1 MPMAQPNAAPL
12 VEKIM
17 KTEDFL
23 EPHPAGTSEA
33 GRGAVTAREEAYHQY
48 RLLATMVQGTAA
60 ALPEAWQSYRTVEE
74 ARIGAREML
83 HNHRVL
89 RVAIVED
96 RIPLQFVEWVV
107 R

>member
-1 MPMAQPNAAPL
+1 MTNEEFRELHVQGP
-12 VEKIM
+12 
-17 KTEDFL
+17 
-23 EPHPAGTSEA
+23 SEA
-33 GRGAVTAREEAYHQY
+33 SQSLVIAPSNTDRRY

-60 ALPEAWQSYRTVEE
+60 ALPETWQTFMTVEE
-74 ARIGAREML
+74 ARVGAREML

-96 RIPLQFVEWVV
+96 RVPPQFAEWVN

>member
-1 MPMAQPNAAPL
+1 MKNNEFRELQ
-12 VEKIM
+12 VE
-17 KTEDFL
+17 
-23 EPHPAGTSEA
+23 GTNKA
-33 GRGAVTAREEAYHQY
+33 DQGAVMARGDNADHRY

-60 ALPEAWQSYRTVEE
+60 ALPETWQTFRTVED

-89 RVAIVED
+89 RVAVVED
-96 RIPLQFVEWVV
+96 RVPPQFAEWVN

>member
-1 MPMAQPNAAPL
+1 MESKEFRDL
-12 VEKIM
+12 HVE
-17 KTEDFL
+17 
-23 EPHPAGTSEA
+23 GTSNA
-33 GRGAVTAREEAYHQY
+33 GKSALTAREDAYDRY

-60 ALPEAWQSYRTVEE
+60 ALPETWQTFRTVEA

-89 RVAIVED
+89 RVAVVED
-96 RIPLQFVEWVV
+96 RIPLQFVEWVN